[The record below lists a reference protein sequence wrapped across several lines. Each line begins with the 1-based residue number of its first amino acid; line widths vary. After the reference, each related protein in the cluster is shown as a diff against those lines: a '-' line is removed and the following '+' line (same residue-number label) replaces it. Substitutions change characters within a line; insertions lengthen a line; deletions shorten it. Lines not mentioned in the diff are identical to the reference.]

1 MKIFAHRG
9 ASGDY
14 PENTMLAF
22 KKALRIGI
30 DGMELDVHKSKD
42 GQLIVVHDE
51 DIQRTFKGKGLI
63 KDYTLEEL
71 KSFKCRKFEFINNEE
86 CKICT
91 LREVIEL
98 IKDED
103 IILNIEAKTDEIH
116 YDLEEDVLKLIN
128 EYELKDKILISSFYH
143 KTIKNFKNLD
153 ENIKYGAL
161 YECKK
166 DYDTEDNVVE
176 HARKIGVYSI
186 NMSRNLVT
194 KEIVKMAHD
203 NGLKVFIYTVNSPIV
218 MRTMIDYNVD
228 GVFTDFPELMKE
240 VLSEII

>member
-14 PENTMLAF
+14 PENTILAF
-22 KKALRIGI
+22 KKALQIGV

-51 DIQRTFKGKGLI
+51 DVQRTFRGKGLI

-71 KSFKCRKFEFINNEE
+71 KAFECRKFEFRQNDE

-98 IKDED
+98 IKDKD
-103 IILNIEAKTDEIH
+103 ITLNIEAKTDEIH
-116 YDLEEDVLKLIN
+116 YDLESDVLELIN
-128 EYELKDKILISSFYH
+128 EYAVKDKILISSFYH
-143 KTIKNFKNLD
+143 QTIKNFKEIND
-153 ENIKYGAL
+153 DIKYGAL
-161 YECKK
+161 YEYEK
-166 DYDTEDNVVE
+166 DYSTAKDIVE
-176 HARKIGVYSI
+176 HAKNIGVYSI
-186 NMSRNLVT
+186 NMSRDLVT
-194 KEIVKMAHD
+194 KEIVEKAHRE
-203 NGLKVFIYTVNSPIV
+203 GLKVLVYTVNSPIV
-218 MRTMIDYNVD
+218 MRKMIDYKVD

-240 VLSEII
+240 VLQENI